1 MRKDDT
7 SGGQLRGLR
16 LRRAVAALA
25 LLASLVAFAVFVG
38 GGLFLLAVESS
49 GERAAGALLALG
61 GAIAFASALALIFA
75 RDGIFDRVG
84 RAVGA
89 ATAALLA
96 VLPVAAL
103 AFAAFRFAGLPTGSS
118 LPRLDWAVF
127 GVGLLLTLGA
137 ASILFLGYL
146 RAVSASTKALRV
158 QGYGRAHTNEP
169 ARQETSTWA
178 EMPRLRFDAE
188 DEVRVTK
195 VR

>member
-1 MRKDDT
+1 MRNEGT
-7 SGGQLRGLR
+7 NGGQLRGLH

-25 LLASLVAFAVFVG
+25 FVASLVAFAVFVG

-49 GERAAGALLALG
+49 GERGAGALLALG

-75 RDGIFDRVG
+75 GDAVFERTG
-84 RAVGA
+84 RGVA
-89 ATAALLA
+89 AAAAALFA

-103 AFAAFRFAGLPTGSS
+103 AFAAFRFTGLPTGSL
-118 LPRLDWAVF
+118 LPRLDWAIF
-127 GVGLLLTLGA
+127 AAGLSLTLGA
-137 ASILFLGYL
+137 ASILFLGYW
-146 RAVSASTKALRV
+146 RAVGASIKGAARQLV
-158 QGYGRAHTNEP
+158 GARANEP

-178 EMPRLRFDAE
+178 EMPRLRFDGE

>member
-7 SGGQLRGLR
+7 NGGQFRGQR
-16 LRRAVAALA
+16 LRRAVAVLA
-25 LLASLVAFAVFVG
+25 FLASLVAFAVFAG

-61 GAIAFASALALIFA
+61 GALAFASALVLILGK
-75 RDGIFDRVG
+75 DHIFDRAG
-84 RAVGA
+84 RAAGA
-89 ATAALLA
+89 AAAAFLA
-96 VLPVAAL
+96 VLPVAVL
-103 AFAAFRFAGLPTGSS
+103 AFGAFRFAGLPTGSS

-127 GVGLLLTLGA
+127 GFGLLLTLGA

-146 RAVSASTKALRV
+146 RAASASMAGAARQDV
-158 QGYGRAHTNEP
+158 RAHANEP